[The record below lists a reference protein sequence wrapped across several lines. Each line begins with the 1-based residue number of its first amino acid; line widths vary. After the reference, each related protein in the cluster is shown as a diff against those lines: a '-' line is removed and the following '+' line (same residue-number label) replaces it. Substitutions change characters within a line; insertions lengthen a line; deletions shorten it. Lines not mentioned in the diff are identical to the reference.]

1 MKEGIQLV
9 NMGQKMKRLRKENG
23 FTQKQIAERIGLA
36 VSAVSSYESG
46 ARYPSYEVLIKLA
59 RIYHVSADYLLG
71 MTDERKVD
79 ISGLEE
85 EEIVLVSQ
93 LVDKLREKKK

>member
-1 MKEGIQLV
+1 MV